1 MERFGYARVSTRE
14 QNPDHQLDAL
24 LAAGI
29 DRARIFI
36 DKMSGKLASRPE
48 LERMLELLR
57 EGDQVTVTRLRR
69 LGRSHDDLMELVRGF
84 EDRGV
89 DFVVIEQGIDTSTPI
104 GRFTFHIFAAL
115 AEYDR
120 ELIVEGTLD
129 GLAAARARGRV
140 GGRPAKLTAQQLD
153 QAQRL
158 YDTGELTGNE
168 IAAAF
173 GVGRATLYRYLSP
186 GVSDCALIV
195 YRNSRPKV
203 DTETN
208 RRYGETGQSE
218 AVQLEA
224 DRKWWNVAPARRPRL
239 KAVVFVVDQVVT
251 RVRAVDPAGTWHEDD
266 RGYADIP
273 MTAPLDNAAIDRE
286 LPTLPMRLGD
296 RREHQRGK
304 IREYVTL

>member
-29 DRARIFI
+29 DRERIFI
-36 DKMSGKLASRPE
+36 DKLSGKLASRPE
-48 LERMLELLR
+48 LDRMLDRLR

-69 LGRSHDDLMELVRGF
+69 LGRSHDDLMGLVRGF
-84 EDRGV
+84 EARAV

-129 GLAAARARGRV
+129 GLAAARSRGRV
-140 GGRPAKLTAQQLD
+140 GGRPSKLTPQQLD

-158 YDTGELTGNE
+158 YDTGELTGDE
-168 IAAAF
+168 IAAGF

-186 GVSDCALIV
+186 GHGDCALVV
-195 YRNSRPKV
+195 YRNSKPKV
-203 DTETN
+203 DTDTN
-208 RRYGETGQSE
+208 RRYGETGQNE

-224 DRKWWNVAPARRPRL
+224 DRKWWNIAPARRPRL
-239 KAVVFVVDQVVT
+239 KAVVFVVDGIVT
-251 RVRAVDPAGTWHEDD
+251 RVRAVDPAGTWGQDD
-266 RGYADIP
+266 RKYADVP
-273 MTAPLDNAAIDRE
+273 LTAPLDNTAIEND
-286 LPTLPMRLGD
+286 LPSLPMRLGD
-296 RREHQRGK
+296 HRAHQRGK

>member
-14 QNPDHQLDAL
+14 QNPDHQVDAL
-24 LAAGI
+24 LSAGVK
-29 DRARIFI
+29 RERIFI
-36 DKMSGKLASRPE
+36 DKMSGKHAARPE
-48 LERMLELLR
+48 LERMLGQLR

-84 EDRGV
+84 DSDGI
-89 DFVVIEQGIDTSTPI
+89 DFVVIEQGIDTSTPG
-104 GRFTFHIFAAL
+104 GRLVFHLFAAL

-140 GGRPAKLTAQQLD
+140 GGRPSKLTPQQLD

-158 YDTGELTGNE
+158 YDTGELTGDE

-173 GVGRATLYRYLSP
+173 GVARATLYRYLSP
-186 GVSDCALIV
+186 GHSDCALVV
-195 YRNSRPKV
+195 YRNTKPKL
-203 DTETN
+203 DADTN

-224 DRKWWNVAPARRPRL
+224 DRKWWNVAPTRRPRL
-239 KAVVFVVDQVVT
+239 KAVVFVVDATVT
-251 RVRAVDPAGTWHEDD
+251 RIRAVDSEGPWHEDD

-273 MTAPLDNAAIDRE
+273 LTAPLDNGDVDKL
-286 LPTLPMRLGD
+286 LPSLPVRLGD
-296 RREHQRGK
+296 HRPHQRGK
-304 IREYVTL
+304 IREYVAL